1 MYLCVCILRASLRC
15 SKWLIEPEREQYFVL
30 SHPLAP
36 LWAQVCSQPWFLLP
50 GNSQCCKRPCRGRG
64 AGWGYRGGLFQLTA
78 WVGASSYLW
87 GALSMHAA
95 KVHVPQNG
103 QKRPNSWFLQT
114 ARPTANAVREKPLQK
129 WISFFPFSLRIPS
142 VRRWDMQ
149 WPEGPVPAQAVPEER
164 WQHRDVLRPLRHR
177 FWMPLR
183 WGSTGAR
190 GKWSADLSWK
200 ASVS

>member
-95 KVHVPQNG
+95 KVHVPRMDRSAQIPGFYRRRDPQQMQSGRNLCKSG
-103 QKRPNSWFLQT
+103 FL
-114 ARPTANAVREKPLQK
+114 
-129 WISFFPFSLRIPS
+129 SSPFLCASLVCGDGTCSDLKALSLPRLS
-142 VRRWDMQ
+142 RRS
-149 WPEGPVPAQAVPEER
+149 A
-164 WQHRDVLRPLRHR
+164 
-177 FWMPLR
+177 
-183 WGSTGAR
+183 GSTATCRGPSATAFECRSAGAQPEP
-190 GKWSADLSWK
+190 GENEALI
-200 ASVS
+200 